1 MPERQLCPVA
11 DLLGL
16 IRRQQQSDLMWAG
29 QLLIAAAAVALLW
42 ALHRLRVRELVLRE
56 RQFREAID
64 TMPAMAYIMMPDG
77 TRTFLNQRL
86 RDYTGLGADDHIP
99 IAPTPVVHPDDVELV
114 RTAWQRAFATG
125 ENVEYELRI
134 RGPDE
139 TYRWFFTRAVAARDK
154 HGKVTKWYGVTTDIE
169 DRKRSELERER
180 LRALEAE
187 LAHLNRVSTMGEL
200 TASLAHEITQPITA
214 IVSNASA
221 AVRWLERDPP
231 DCAGA
236 SRSTKRILED
246 GARAV
251 EIIDR
256 TRSLY
261 KKAPPRREPFDLNA
275 SIRDMLVLIESR
287 ATRHAVSIHTA
298 LAPDLPETTA
308 DKVQLQQVLLNLML
322 NAIEAMNE
330 SGGELTVT
338 SALDEDGHLRC
349 SVSDTGVGLPPEHA
363 DDIFRAFFTTKP
375 HGTGMGLAI
384 SGSIIESHGGRL
396 WASANKGRGATFLF
410 TLPC

>member
-1 MPERQLCPVA
+1 
-11 DLLGL
+11 
-16 IRRQQQSDLMWAG
+16 MWAV
-29 QLLIAAAAVALLW
+29 QVLIVTAAIALLW
-42 ALHRLRVRELVLRE
+42 ALHVLRVRELVLRE
-56 RQFREAID
+56 RRFREAID
-64 TMPAMAYIMMPDG
+64 AMPAMAYIMMPDG

-99 IAPTPVVHPDDVELV
+99 IAPVPVVHPDNVELV
-114 RTAWQRAFATG
+114 RAAWQRAFATG
-125 ENVEYELRI
+125 EDVEYELRI
-134 RGPDE
+134 RGPDG

-180 LRALEAE
+180 FRALEAE
-187 LAHLNRVSTMGEL
+187 LAHVNRVSTMGEL

-221 AVRWLERDPP
+221 AVRWLERDQP

-236 SRSTKRILED
+236 CRSAKRILED
-246 GARAV
+246 SARAA

-256 TRSLY
+256 VRSLY
-261 KKAPPRREPFDLNA
+261 KKAPPRREPFELNA
-275 SIRDMLVLIESR
+275 SVRDMLALIDDQ
-287 ATRHAVSIHTA
+287 ATRHAVSIRTA

-308 DKVQLQQVLLNLML
+308 DRVQLQQVLLNLML

-330 SGGELTVT
+330 SGGELTLT
-338 SALDEDGHLRC
+338 SELDEAGHLRC
-349 SVSDTGVGLPPEHA
+349 SVSDTGVGLPPDHT
-363 DDIFRAFFTTKP
+363 DQIFTAFFTTKSR
-375 HGTGMGLAI
+375 GTGMGLAI

-396 WASANKGRGATFLF
+396 WARANKGRGATFLF